1 MPSFDDVNYSIACM
15 SEVALKLTEAVEL
28 LHNSIALKRESGA
41 KRLRKLGLPE
51 SGEVLL
57 AALKKEVKDKRTWS
71 ARYHIIAALGVVKY
85 QTALPFLWELTRQ
98 NFDATMTYLGLG
110 DAILRLSILE
120 KPLAEVWSEVLK
132 TQNPMFIDG
141 ALRAIALL
149 KLVPD
154 DVTIQNI
161 IAVARQPEFVDGVRG
176 YSGDKSGLRY
186 WVAAASGGWKKSLT
200 HEFLLECQ
208 LIKDTSLKHAADQ
221 ALKGKYLKWDY

>member
-1 MPSFDDVNYSIACM
+1 M
-15 SEVALKLTEAVEL
+15 SEVALKLAEAVEL

-51 SGEVLL
+51 SGETLFE
-57 AALKKEVKDKRTWS
+57 ALKKEV
-71 ARYHIIAALGVVKY
+71 ALGVVNY
-85 QTALPFLWELTRQ
+85 QPALPFLWELTRQ
-98 NFDATMTYLGLG
+98 DFDATMTYLGLG

-120 KPLAEVWSEVLK
+120 KPLAMVWHEVLN

-154 DVTIQNI
+154 DETIQRI
-161 IAVARQPEFVDGVRG
+161 IAVARQPNFIKDVRG
-176 YSGDKSGLRY
+176 YPGDKSGLRY

-200 HEFLLECQ
+200 QEFLLECQ
-208 LIKDTSLKHAADQ
+208 LITDTSLKLAADQ
-221 ALKGKYLKWDY
+221 ALKGMYIKWEY

>member
-1 MPSFDDVNYSIACM
+1 M
-15 SEVALKLTEAVEL
+15 SEVALKLAEAVEL

-51 SGEVLL
+51 SGEILL
-57 AALKKEVKDKRTWS
+57 EALKKEIKDKRTWS

-85 QTALPFLWELTRQ
+85 LPALPFLWELTHQ
-98 NFDATMTYLGLG
+98 DFDATMTYLGLG
-110 DAILRLSILE
+110 DAIVRLSILE
-120 KPLAEVWSEVLK
+120 KPLSEVWAEVLK

-154 DVTIQNI
+154 DETIQDI
-161 IAVARQPEFVDGVRG
+161 IAVARQPEFIDGVRG
-176 YSGDKSGLRY
+176 YPGDKSGLRY
-186 WVAAASGGWKKSLT
+186 WVAAASSGWKKSLT